1 MDGVGRRR
9 WRRQLFFENAAE
21 KRGREEYFSSSRN
34 LISQERFFPVRGRG
48 GGDPTVVRDSP
59 NAKKS
64 NVEGVFFYLTGKA
77 LNLFHPMG
85 YRNVGESHPCLGGE
99 KERDDVAA
107 VHIEKR
113 EGERLGVRNVRS
125 S

>member
-1 MDGVGRRR
+1 MLVCAGGRKGDAAHFAPHSHARRAERRRRSHLDGVGRRR

-85 YRNVGESHPCLGGE
+85 
-99 KERDDVAA
+99 
-107 VHIEKR
+107 
-113 EGERLGVRNVRS
+113 
-125 S
+125 